1 MKYLLM
7 FIALCF
13 CVGIAYL
20 AYTLSLPAGTAGTT
34 KNKILLKSA

>member
-7 FIALCF
+7 IIALCF

-20 AYTLSLPAGTAGTT
+20 AYTLKPSRRD
-34 KNKILLKSA
+34 SRDDEE

>member
-7 FIALCF
+7 FIELCF

-20 AYTLSLPAGTAGTT
+20 AYV
-34 KNKILLKSA
+34 LKPSGKDSTDDEDNSRQK

>member
-20 AYTLSLPAGTAGTT
+20 AYV
-34 KNKILLKSA
+34 LKSSGKDSTDDEDNSRQK

>member
-20 AYTLSLPAGTAGTT
+20 AYTLTPSRRD
-34 KNKILLKSA
+34 SRDDEE

>member
-13 CVGIAYL
+13 CVGIAFL
-20 AYTLSLPAGTAGTT
+20 AYTLKPSRQDSRDDEDNWDT
-34 KNKILLKSA
+34 K

>member
-20 AYTLSLPAGTAGTT
+20 AYALKPSRQDSKDDEDNKDT
-34 KNKILLKSA
+34 K